1 MPTVQTPGQLLGFLM
16 PCRRRCVQPLR
27 RLVLEAEPASGPSAL
42 RLRRMATEGAF
53 LPWLLVLPMIKVS
66 KLALTTSFCGHSVV
80 AYSSSKP
87 ATSSESNPVIDSDTI
102 APAVNNS
109 FWRWRIVETDP
120 KRPVTL
126 LQTGQSAKA
135 RFCKLEGYKAAVGA
149 KLQIAH
155 F

>member
-87 ATSSESNPVIDSDTI
+87 ATRSVIDSDTI
-102 APAVNNS
+102 ATEVNDS

-120 KRPVTL
+120 W
-126 LQTGQSAKA
+126 QSLKSL
-135 RFCKLEGYKAAVGA
+135 CN
-149 KLQIAH
+149 
-155 F
+155 